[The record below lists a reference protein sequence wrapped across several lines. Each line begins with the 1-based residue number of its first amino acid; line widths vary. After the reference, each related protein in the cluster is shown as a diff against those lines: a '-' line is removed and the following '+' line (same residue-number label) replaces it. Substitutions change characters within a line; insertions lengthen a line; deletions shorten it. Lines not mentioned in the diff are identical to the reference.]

1 MTSPASRWLYQTL
14 KESVMD
20 AFLIAIAILAGL
32 IALDV
37 LAVTFG
43 ADSRDLLGDDWAR

>member
-1 MTSPASRWLYQTL
+1 MTSQASRWLYQTL

-32 IALDV
+32 VVLDV

-43 ADSRDLLGDDWAR
+43 TDSRDLLGDDWAR